1 MMAAGAESAM
11 SGAQSALEAAGPQ
24 AARISHLWWVFFAIC
39 MVVYI
44 LVMAFLALSLLRG
57 RQSGAV
63 PRTSE
68 RRLTRSVA
76 TATGAT
82 VVILFVLLV
91 ATVGTSRALSLKGDP
106 STLYIKVTGHQWWWQ
121 VQYQDPSPDQQFET
135 ANEIHIPVGRPV
147 VFLLTST
154 DVIHSFWVPR
164 LHGKMDLIPTHQ
176 NTLWLRA
183 DHPGI
188 YRGQCAE
195 FCGLQH
201 AHMGLLVVAEAPDTF
216 EKWRRAQVEPAR
228 TPDTAEKGQG
238 QAAFTSLPCAMCHT
252 IRGTP
257 ASGHTAPDL
266 THLATRQTIAAG
278 TLPNTRGH
286 LAAWIVD
293 PQGMKPGNQM
303 PQNPISAVELQSLL
317 DYLGSLQ

>member
-1 MMAAGAESAM
+1 M
-11 SGAQSALEAAGPQ
+11 SEAQSALQTAGPQ
-24 AARISHLWWVFFAIC
+24 AATISHLWWVFLAIC
-39 MVVYI
+39 VVVYVV
-44 LVMAFLALSLLRG
+44 VMVFLGFALARAN
-57 RQSGAV
+57 RSGAV
-63 PRTSE
+63 PRTSD
-68 RRLTRSVA
+68 RRLTRVVA
-76 TATGAT
+76 TATAAT

-91 ATVGTSRALSLKGDP
+91 ATEGTGRALSRRGDP
-106 STLYIKVTGHQWWWQ
+106 DTLYVKVTGHQWWWQ
-121 VQYQDPSPDQQFET
+121 VQYQHPSPDQQFET

-147 VFLLTST
+147 VFLLTSS
-154 DVIHSFWVPR
+154 DVIHSFWVPS

-183 DHPGI
+183 DKPGT

-201 AHMGLLVVAEAPDTF
+201 AHMSLLVVAEPPDTF
-216 EKWRRAQVEPAR
+216 EKWRRAQVETAR
-228 TPDTAEKGQG
+228 PPDTAGEGRG
-238 QAAFTSLPCAMCHT
+238 EAAFTSLPCAMCHT

-257 ASGHTAPDL
+257 AAGRTAPDL
-266 THLATRQTIAAG
+266 THLATRHTIAAG

-293 PQGMKPGNQM
+293 PQGVKPGNAM
-303 PQNPISAVELQSLL
+303 PQHPISADDLNALL